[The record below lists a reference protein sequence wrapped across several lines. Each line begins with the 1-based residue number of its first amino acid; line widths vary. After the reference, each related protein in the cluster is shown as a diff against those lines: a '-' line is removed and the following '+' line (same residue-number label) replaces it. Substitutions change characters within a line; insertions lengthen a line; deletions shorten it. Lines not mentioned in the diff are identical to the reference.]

1 MSPNT
6 RVFGV
11 QNGDKQARNRTFSV
25 GERGHIFNYIIIRGG
40 GGDGAGAALG
50 GLAFDG
56 AGARMGVDDELGEA
70 GAPGGQTL
78 F

>member
-1 MSPNT
+1 VWAT
-6 RVFGV
+6 
-11 QNGDKQARNRTFSV
+11 ARGLDANPYADWRRR
-25 GERGHIFNYIIIRGG
+25 ERGHIFNYIIIRGA
-40 GGDGAGAALG
+40 GGDGEGAALG

-56 AGARMGVDDELGEA
+56 EGARMGVADEFGEA